1 MTLLHSPRVALG
13 ALALLL
19 TGVAAAA
26 HEGWR
31 SVQLLV
37 LALPLLVWLR
47 WPLQSTGWR
56 RLRRVLASGLLLAFL
71 ADAAV
76 RAFLWQ
82 QYQAFPHSS
91 LVLAAVANTA
101 PGEALEYLRHQGIGL
116 VLGVLALLGLG
127 GLCLLLVQRS
137 SESPRPLSRG
147 GRVLLIGLLL
157 IAALAHASKPWRR
170 HHPLLYWP
178 AWIESA
184 VALRSSWQN
193 QDRERAQLLA
203 NAQQVAP
210 RVLDEAPSTVVLV
223 ISDSVNRD
231 NMSLYGYERE
241 TTPQLAA
248 LARQEGS
255 RWLTL
260 RHAWSAQA
268 NTVGSLAGFFSF
280 GERGPASPAG
290 QTQHVLALARA
301 AGYHVW
307 WMSNHDDVAIEQQH
321 ARLADEVEMINRQP
335 GRTTSS
341 LDRELLDCLDEALAD
356 PRPRKLIV
364 LHLLGA
370 HPHYESRT
378 PPDERPFDA
387 HRGDRVDQR
396 LAQAGK
402 PLWLRERRQSYDDA
416 ILHHDGVVAATL
428 RQLQRQLPA
437 GDQAA
442 WMFVSDHGQEVG
454 HELVHAGHSPHSAAG
469 YRVPALLWRNGAPF
483 PAEAAERPFR
493 LDWGAWVLA
502 DLLRIDWSARPAQ
515 RNVLDPRYAWAPPE
529 LPLRHVRFDR

>member
-1 MTLLHSPRVALG
+1 MTLIRSPRVALG
-13 ALALLL
+13 LLALLL
-19 TGVAAAA
+19 SGVAAAA

-31 SVQLLV
+31 SIQLLV

-47 WPLQSTGWR
+47 WPLLSPGWR
-56 RLRRVLASGLLLAFL
+56 RARQVLASALLLAFL

-101 PGEALEYLRHQGIGL
+101 PGETLEYLRHQGGGL
-116 VLGVLALLGLG
+116 VLGLLALG
-127 GLCLLLVQRS
+127 GLAALCLRLVQRCGES
-137 SESPRPLSRG
+137 SPPLGRG
-147 GRVLLIGLLL
+147 ERGLLILLLL
-157 IAALAHASKPWRR
+157 IALLAHASKPWRR

-178 AWIESA
+178 AWVESA
-184 VALRSSWQN
+184 MLLRSSWQD
-193 QDRERAQLLA
+193 QDQERAQLLA
-203 NAQQVAP
+203 NARQVAP
-210 RVLDEAPSTVVLV
+210 RHLDAAPSTVVLV

-231 NMSLYGYERE
+231 NMSLYGYERT

-248 LARQEGS
+248 LAQQEGE

-280 GERGPASPAG
+280 GERGPDAPAG

-387 HRGDRVDQR
+387 SRGDRVDQR
-396 LAQAGK
+396 LDQAGK

-428 RQLQRQLPA
+428 RQLRHQVPA
-437 GDQAA
+437 GGQAA

-469 YRVPALLWRNGAPF
+469 YRIPALLWRSGAPF
-483 PAEAAERPFR
+483 PAEAADRPFR

-502 DLLRIDWSARPAQ
+502 DLLRIDWQARPGQ
-515 RNVLDPRYAWAPPE
+515 HNVLDPQYAWAPPA
-529 LPLRHVRFDR
+529 LPLRQVRFDR